1 MKEKIS
7 KTKKANKAKRL
18 SLFKAK
24 RFSLFLPD
32 ELKKEMQNVSKLY
45 LAKEKLELSLTT
57 IMLEGARKEVAYRKS
72 MLR

>member
-1 MKEKIS
+1 MKTKIS
-7 KTKKANKAKRL
+7 KTKTA
-18 SLFKAK
+18 SKAK

-32 ELKKEMQNVSKLY
+32 DLKKDMQKVSKQY

-57 IMLEGARKEVAYRKS
+57 IMLEGTRKEVAYRKS